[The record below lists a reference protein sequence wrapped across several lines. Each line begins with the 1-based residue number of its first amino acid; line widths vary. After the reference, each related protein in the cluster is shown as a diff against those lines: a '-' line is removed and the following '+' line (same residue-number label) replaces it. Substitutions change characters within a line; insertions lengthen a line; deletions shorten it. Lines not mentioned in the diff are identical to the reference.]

1 MLERRAVCGEQA
13 AGPGK
18 EGKQPRLTAPNL
30 SWAST
35 APLEESGFNF
45 LVSVTTTTTRTRR
58 SRRRRSGLKL

>member
-45 LVSVTTTTTRTRR
+45 LVSVTRRRR